1 MKIKFDERIVKCIR
15 KRTKEQ
21 RYLKFELGLRYF
33 FLNTDNSDIT
43 MDDLVYLDEVKHAI
57 IIFMSKDISSKINS
71 TFLDNAKSE
80 FYEGITNLKKRH
92 PNIPIIDI
100 VLFMEDYY
108 FNDDKGEN

>member
-21 RYLKFELGLRYF
+21 RYLEFELGLRYF
-33 FLNTDNSDIT
+33 FLNTDNFDIT

-57 IIFMSKDISSKINS
+57 IVFMSKDISSKINS